1 MRCPNKSSGNGRDP
15 PRAHPL
21 GSDVV
26 VPILVG
32 LAYFTLAYLG
42 LRLASINPSATPI
55 WPPTGFAIAAI
66 LLWGNRI
73 APGIFIAAFLVNQL
87 TAGSIFTSLAIAC
100 GNTLEAVIAGY
111 LVRHW
116 AQGEQVFDTPTGI
129 AKFTLISLTATLV
142 SATIGVG
149 SLTVAGYAEVS
160 NFISVWLTWWL
171 GDVAGALVVAPV
183 VVLWAKSDP
192 ASLRPPQITRT
203 GLTYLAAVAAGV
215 IAFSPL
221 LHQTLAR
228 DALGFLVIPPLLWAS
243 LRQGTRDTATVAL
256 IVSAFAVWCTVMQC
270 GPFAK
275 PSLNES
281 FILSLAFMTSAAV
294 LSLTLSADVAVRR
307 RIENQQ
313 RQRALETEALWQA
326 TVQVAFGGAFED
338 LLRGCLGRICRV
350 TGWPAGHV
358 YLPDNINDPR
368 RLLPS
373 QVWHF
378 EREELA
384 PLARETAEDA
394 LVVGEGLPCKVCEI
408 NKESLHDIWIPILL
422 KPRKRLLLKHGLHA
436 AFGFPLCAEGKLQAV
451 LEFFSETNQLPGQHV
466 LYVVQSIGEQLGR
479 LLERQQGQEQQRQAV
494 AIADVLNLTSIRS
507 GALEAMLN
515 ALAASVY
522 LADRDGR
529 IVYMNRAAERQVG
542 TGNVIRIANG
552 RLAPVDCQA
561 SLILG
566 RAIDMAIGDG
576 HLLTGGITVALA
588 GVDHAGLI
596 ATILPLSPG
605 ENQSSCKEAGMAA
618 IFMQDPIEMP
628 PSAAEA
634 FAQLYRLTGSELR
647 MLLAMAPGLSVKE
660 AAKMLGVC
668 ENTAKTHLQHIYS
681 KTGTS
686 KQTELIRL
694 FMSATP
700 PISPELIRLFMSA
713 TPPVSSRAPRQD
725 TGSKAPASEKT
736 SALALRPKA

>member
-21 GSDVV
+21 GYDVLAL
-26 VPILVG
+26 ILVG
-32 LAYFTLAYLG
+32 FVYFTLAYLG

-73 APGIFIAAFLVNQL
+73 TPGIFIGALLINQL
-87 TAGSIFTSLAIAC
+87 TAGSIVTSLAIAG

-160 NFISVWLTWWL
+160 NFISVWLTWWF
-171 GDVAGALVVAPV
+171 GDVAGALVVTPV

-192 ASLRPPQITRT
+192 ASLSPPQITRT
-203 GLTYLAAVAAGV
+203 GLTYLAAVAAGM

-228 DALGFLVIPPLLWAS
+228 DALGFLVVPPLLWAS
-243 LRQGTRDTATVAL
+243 LRQGPRDTATVAL

-270 GPFAK
+270 GPFAQ

-281 FILSLAFMTSAAV
+281 FILSLAFMISAAV

-338 LLRGCLGRICRV
+338 LLRGCLRTICRV
-350 TGWPAGHV
+350 TGWPAGRV
-358 YLPDNINDPR
+358 YVPDNINDPR

-373 QVWHF
+373 PVWHF

-384 PLARETAEDA
+384 PLAREPAGDA
-394 LVVGEGLPCKVCEI
+394 LVVGEGVSCKVCET
-408 NKESLHDIWIPILL
+408 NKECTRVPILL

-436 AFGFPLCAEGKLQAV
+436 AFGFPLCSEGKLQAI
-451 LEFFSETNQLPGQHV
+451 LEFF
-466 LYVVQSIGEQLGR
+466 
-479 LLERQQGQEQQRQAV
+479 
-494 AIADVLNLTSIRS
+494 
-507 GALEAMLN
+507 
-515 ALAASVY
+515 
-522 LADRDGR
+522 
-529 IVYMNRAAERQVG
+529 
-542 TGNVIRIANG
+542 
-552 RLAPVDCQA
+552 
-561 SLILG
+561 
-566 RAIDMAIGDG
+566 
-576 HLLTGGITVALA
+576 
-588 GVDHAGLI
+588 
-596 ATILPLSPG
+596 
-605 ENQSSCKEAGMAA
+605 
-618 IFMQDPIEMP
+618 
-628 PSAAEA
+628 
-634 FAQLYRLTGSELR
+634 
-647 MLLAMAPGLSVKE
+647 
-660 AAKMLGVC
+660 
-668 ENTAKTHLQHIYS
+668 
-681 KTGTS
+681 
-686 KQTELIRL
+686 
-694 FMSATP
+694 
-700 PISPELIRLFMSA
+700 
-713 TPPVSSRAPRQD
+713 
-725 TGSKAPASEKT
+725 
-736 SALALRPKA
+736 

>member
-1 MRCPNKSSGNGRDP
+1 
-15 PRAHPL
+15 
-21 GSDVV
+21 
-26 VPILVG
+26 
-32 LAYFTLAYLG
+32 
-42 LRLASINPSATPI
+42 
-55 WPPTGFAIAAI
+55 
-66 LLWGNRI
+66 
-73 APGIFIAAFLVNQL
+73 
-87 TAGSIFTSLAIAC
+87 
-100 GNTLEAVIAGY
+100 
-111 LVRHW
+111 
-116 AQGEQVFDTPTGI
+116 
-129 AKFTLISLTATLV
+129 
-142 SATIGVG
+142 
-149 SLTVAGYAEVS
+149 
-160 NFISVWLTWWL
+160 
-171 GDVAGALVVAPV
+171 
-183 VVLWAKSDP
+183 
-192 ASLRPPQITRT
+192 
-203 GLTYLAAVAAGV
+203 
-215 IAFSPL
+215 
-221 LHQTLAR
+221 
-228 DALGFLVIPPLLWAS
+228 
-243 LRQGTRDTATVAL
+243 
-256 IVSAFAVWCTVMQC
+256 MQC

-373 QVWHF
+373 PVWHF
-378 EREELA
+378 EHEELA

-394 LVVGEGLPCKVCEI
+394 LVVGEGLPCKVCET

-436 AFGFPLCAEGKLQAV
+436 AFGFPLCSEGKLQAI
-451 LEFFSETNQLPGQHV
+451 LEFFSETNQPPDQHV
-466 LYVVQSIGEQLGR
+466 LYVVQSIGQQLGR

-494 AIADVLNLTSIRS
+494 AIADVLNLMSIRS

-552 RLAPVDCQA
+552 RLAPVDCKA
-561 SLILG
+561 RLTLG
-566 RAIDMAIGDG
+566 RAIDVVIGDG
-576 HLLTGGITVALA
+576 DLLTGGITVALA

-596 ATILPLSPG
+596 ATILPLPG
-605 ENQSSCKEAGMAA
+605 ENPSSCRGARMAA
-618 IFMQDPIEMP
+618 IFMQDPIVMP

-660 AAKMLGVC
+660 AAKMLGIC

-686 KQTELIRL
+686 KQTELMRL

-736 SALALRPKA
+736 SVLALRPKA